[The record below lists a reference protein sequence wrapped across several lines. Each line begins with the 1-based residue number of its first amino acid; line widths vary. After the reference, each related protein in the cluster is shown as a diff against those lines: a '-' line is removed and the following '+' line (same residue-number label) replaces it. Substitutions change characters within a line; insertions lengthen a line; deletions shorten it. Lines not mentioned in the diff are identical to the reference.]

1 MPCVSTGAAGSP
13 AGRELAEKEA
23 RPSCWDQRILA
34 AQKAL
39 WTSWKVKQAGKLL
52 NILGQS
58 SDSTRLNFTIGL
70 GHVEMSV
77 TAITR

>member
-1 MPCVSTGAAGSP
+1 MPCVSTGAAGSL

-23 RPSCWDQRILA
+23 RPSCWDQKILA

-52 NILGQS
+52 TILGQS
-58 SDSTRLNFTIGL
+58 SDSSRLNFTIGL